1 MEDKEAVEVL
11 KTLMQTKKL
20 NPKEAEAV
28 QTAIGALSLMVHQ
41 SQNYLRQLKAK
52 KDRQTHA

>member
-11 KTLMQTKKL
+11 KTLIQTKEL
-20 NPKEAEAV
+20 SPIEAEAV

-41 SQNYLRQLKAK
+41 SQSYLRQLKTK
-52 KDRQTHA
+52 KERQTCE